1 MSTWVYMCGHA
12 KELVFPQQ
20 GGDNSQEMHEE
31 SDWLDKKNCRI
42 AKSNEMRPK
51 QKMFLS
57 YYT

>member
-31 SDWLDKKNCRI
+31 SDWLDKKTVELQK
-42 AKSNEMRPK
+42 AMR
-51 QKMFLS
+51 
-57 YYT
+57 